1 MDPASL
7 CSARGAGV
15 RFWDRAIPGTGGNR
29 RQNGDSSRFAAIH
42 ALARSSLLHSAM
54 QANEPIAGRSPG
66 SVVDIPR
73 KKPPRTRR
81 NVALAAGAVL
91 AVVAITVG
99 LSRLKAAAPTVDRG
113 AVWTDTVKR
122 GSMLRQVKGPGT
134 LVPEQ
139 IRWITADT
147 AGRVERLP
155 LRPGAKVAPGTI
167 PMELSNPD
175 VMLQELDAERQLAQA
190 TVDLINLRNTLH
202 TQALAQRS
210 TMATLRT
217 DAQDARRKAD
227 AIRDLKGVVS
237 DIEMKQQVD
246 KAEELSNRTAIEEQ
260 RLTVMQGSLRDQVRA
275 QEAQIERLKAV
286 VAFRQ
291 KQVESMKVKSI
302 DEGVL
307 SELPLEL
314 GQWVTPG
321 ALLAKVVKPER
332 LKAIVRI
339 PETQARDVALQLKA
353 EIDTRNG
360 VVQGKVARIAPS
372 AAQGSVE
379 VEVALPAE
387 LPKGARPDLTV
398 EGTIEL
404 EKLSDVLYVGRPAGA
419 QPDATVE
426 LFKLTKDGDL
436 AVRTKVRLGRSSVS
450 TIEVRDGLSEGDAVV
465 LSDMTQ
471 YDNAERVRLR

>member
-1 MDPASL
+1 
-7 CSARGAGV
+7 
-15 RFWDRAIPGTGGNR
+15 
-29 RQNGDSSRFAAIH
+29 
-42 ALARSSLLHSAM
+42 M
-54 QANEPIAGRSPG
+54 QANEQIAGRSPG

-73 KKPPRTRR
+73 KKVPKTKR
-81 NVALAAGAVL
+81 NVALAVGGAL
-91 AVVAITVG
+91 ALIAITVG

-122 GSMLRQVKGPGT
+122 GAMLRQVKGPGT

-155 LRPGAKVAPGTI
+155 LRPGAKVEPGTI
-167 PMELSNPD
+167 LLELSNPD

-190 TVDLINLRNTLH
+190 KVDLINLRTTLH
-202 TQALAQRS
+202 AQALAQRS

-217 DAQDARRKAD
+217 DAQDAKRKAE

-237 DIEMKQQVD
+237 DIELKQQLD
-246 KAEELSNRTAIEEQ
+246 KADELARRTEIEEQ
-260 RLTVMQGSLRDQVRA
+260 RLGVMQGSLHDQVRA

-332 LKAIVRI
+332 LKAIVRV
-339 PETQARDVALQLKA
+339 PETQARDVALGQKA

-379 VEVALPAE
+379 VEVSLPAE
-387 LPKGARPDLTV
+387 LPKGARPDLTI
-398 EGTIEL
+398 EGTVEL
-404 EKLSDVLYVGRPAGA
+404 EKLNDVLYVGRPAGA

-426 LFKLTKDGDL
+426 LFKVTKDGDL

-450 TIEVRDGLSEGDAVV
+450 TIEVREGLAEGDAVV